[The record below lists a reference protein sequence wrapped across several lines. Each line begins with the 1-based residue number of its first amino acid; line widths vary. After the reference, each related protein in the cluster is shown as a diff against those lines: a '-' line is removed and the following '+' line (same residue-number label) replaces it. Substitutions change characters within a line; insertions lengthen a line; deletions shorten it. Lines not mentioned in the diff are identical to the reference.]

1 MLALE
6 ILTPEKTILKEEVN
20 QVTVPTT
27 SGEITILPGHV
38 ALLSQIGVG
47 ELVAK
52 KDKKEISIAL
62 TGGYIEISNDTV
74 SILTNYAVRSE
85 DIEIS
90 KAEEAKKRAER
101 IMQEKVSEEDFAQ
114 AQATLAKAVLE
125 LKVAERRRRHY
136 TTPTP

>member
-6 ILTPEKTILKEEVN
+6 ILTPDKTILKEEVN

-47 ELVAK
+47 ELIAK
-52 KDKKEISIAL
+52 KDKKEIFIAL
-62 TGGYIEISNDTV
+62 SSGYMEVTNDTV
-74 SILTNYAVRSE
+74 SILANYAVRSE
-85 DIEIS
+85 EIEIS
-90 KAEEAKKRAER
+90 KAEEAKKRAEK
-101 IMQEKVSEEDFAQ
+101 IMQEKVSGEDFAL
-114 AQATLAKAVLE
+114 AQATFAKAVLE
-125 LKVAERRRRHY
+125 LKVAQRRRRH